1 MVQAGRK
8 PANPCPC
15 TSSPTFLSLLTCI
28 TPGPETSPRS
38 PAHCPPP
45 RAFIFLNLPSAGQ
58 KSAFL
63 PSGTRAHLTREGG
76 SYCYLFTLGC
86 HFARSTLFPP
96 DVSCPSALCL
106 ICVTVTLAEIQRP
119 FVPDSLWW
127 FLGGWESCGVG
138 VGGAG
143 GAGSRKGGGGGS
155 LAASGNPSP

>member
-1 MVQAGRK
+1 M
-8 PANPCPC
+8 C
-15 TSSPTFLSLLTCI
+15 TRYSCSPTEHPSSPEALSH
-28 TPGPETSPRS
+28 

-127 FLGGWESCGVG
+127 FLGGWESCGGTLKRVG
-138 VGGAG
+138 TQAQNVVPI
-143 GAGSRKGGGGGS
+143 SWKRLGGS
-155 LAASGNPSP
+155 TTHF